1 MTKQALGRGL
11 KALIPETPRARSG
24 LVLVPVDCIE
34 ANPNQPRRHFAPE
47 DLEELTASIGQHGVL
62 QPLLVSESEPG
73 RYVLIAGERRW
84 RAARSAGL
92 LEVPAVIRER
102 LEEEHLL
109 ELALVENLQRSDL
122 TPLEEARAYEQ
133 LRSGLGLSQA
143 EIAGRVGINR
153 STVANTLRLLKLP
166 VEIQEM
172 VDRGELSAGH
182 ARTLLSFEAGVDL
195 VDWARRTV
203 AEGLSVREL
212 ERAAAEH
219 RSDAPERAPKRAPK
233 PRDPNI
239 VTAEEQLALK
249 IGAKVEIRTRRRGGS
264 IVISVSDQA
273 ELMRV
278 YDQLMGRVADGSI
291 E

>member
-24 LVLVPVDCIE
+24 LVQVPVDRIE
-34 ANPNQPRRHFAPE
+34 PNPNQPRRHFSPE
-47 DLEELTASIGQHGVL
+47 DLEELAASIGQHGVL
-62 QPLLVSESEPG
+62 QPLLVSERDPG
-73 RYVLIAGERRW
+73 RYVLVAGERRW
-84 RAARSAGL
+84 RAAKLSGL
-92 LEVPAVIRER
+92 REVPAVIRER
-102 LEEEHLL
+102 LEDEHLL
-109 ELALVENLQRSDL
+109 ELALVENLQRRDL

-166 VEIQEM
+166 IGIQEM
-172 VDRGELSAGH
+172 VEDGELSAGH
-182 ARTLLSFEAGVDL
+182 ARTLLSFPAGEDL
-195 VDWARRTV
+195 MAWAQRAV
-203 AEGLSVREL
+203 AAGLSVRDL
-212 ERAAAEH
+212 ERAATEH
-219 RSDAPERAPKRAPK
+219 RDTTSEPAAKSLPK

-264 IVISVSDQA
+264 IVISVADQA

-278 YDQLMGRVADGSI
+278 YDQLMEGS
-291 E
+291 

>member
-24 LVLVPVDCIE
+24 LVQVPVDRIE
-34 ANPNQPRRHFAPE
+34 PNPSQPRRRFSPE
-47 DLEELTASIGQHGVL
+47 DLEELSASIGQHGML
-62 QPLLVSESEPG
+62 QPLLVSEREPG

-84 RAARSAGL
+84 RAAKAAGL
-92 LEVPAVIRER
+92 REVPAVIREW

-133 LRSGLGLSQA
+133 LRSRLGLSQA

-166 VEIQEM
+166 LPIQQMVEG
-172 VDRGELSAGH
+172 GELSAGH
-182 ARTLLSFEAGVDL
+182 ARTLLSFPAGEDL
-195 VDWARRTV
+195 AGWARRAV

-219 RSDAPERAPKRAPK
+219 RDTTAEPAPKRPAK

-239 VTAEEQLALK
+239 VTAEQQLALK
-249 IGAKVEIRTRRRGGS
+249 IGARVEIRTRRRGGS
-264 IVISVSDQA
+264 IVISVDDQA

-278 YDQLMGRVADGSI
+278 YDQLMEGS
-291 E
+291 

>member
-24 LVLVPVDCIE
+24 LVQVPVDCIE
-34 ANPNQPRRHFAPE
+34 PNPNQPRRRFSPE
-47 DLEELTASIGQHGVL
+47 DLEELAASIGQHGVL
-62 QPLLVSESEPG
+62 QPLLVSEREPG

-92 LEVPAVIRER
+92 REVPAVIRER
-102 LEEEHLL
+102 LEEDHLL

-133 LRSGLGLSQA
+133 LRSELGLSQA

-166 VEIQEM
+166 VAVQQM
-172 VDRGELSAGH
+172 VERGELSAGH

-195 VDWARRTV
+195 VEWARRTV

-219 RSDAPERAPKRAPK
+219 RSATPETPPKRAPK

-264 IVISVSDQA
+264 IVISVSDQS

-278 YDQLMGRVADGSI
+278 YDQLMGRVADGSS